1 MASYHC
7 EKCGRVFELTEEK
20 GGVCPVCATPVSVA
34 KGDERP
40 QQVTDPARQA
50 EIYDKALTLKN
61 NAVAFGEWEKAG
73 KLFLSIA
80 GYRDADTLAAECQAL
95 ADKANREAVYQQA
108 KNRQGGTIEAL
119 RGKAAMMRSI
129 AGYRD
134 ADILAETY
142 QRLADEL
149 AEEAARSQKVKEEK
163 DEAVTAAVRQRDRRH
178 RKVAIVCT
186 AIGAAVIAVVLVIS
200 LIVVPANQYSE
211 ALEKFTAGDY
221 IGASQ
226 QFAGIAYY
234 KDSTEYLQKAYYHLG
249 QESMHREDYLAAEDY
264 LDKAGTVEDAQTQ
277 LLQVRGILYDK
288 ALQELAAGDYAA
300 AQIDFDAVG
309 NFEDAKKYEH
319 FCRALRVW
327 NGDETADAEKLDLV
341 KAEDIIWQVMD
352 GLWYSEESGKEVTIQ
367 SSTRESDTPDLTISN
382 NLLQWKVDNTTY
394 VVKILSKT
402 SFTLTA
408 ADGEYNGL
416 YEKA

>member
-7 EKCGRVFELTEEK
+7 EKCGRVFELTEDK

-40 QQVTDPARQA
+40 EQVTDPARQA

-61 NAVAFGEWEKAG
+61 GAKTFGEWEKAG
-73 KLFLSIA
+73 KLFTSIA
-80 GYRDADTLAAECQAL
+80 GYKDADALAAECRAQA
-95 ADKANREAVYQQA
+95 DEANREAVYLQA
-108 KNRQGGTIEAL
+108 KHRQGGTIEAL

-134 ADILAETY
+134 ADELAAAYQQEADALAE
-142 QRLADEL
+142 
-149 AEEAARSQKVKEEK
+149 AAAQSQKVKEEK
-163 DEAVTAAVRQRDRRH
+163 DEAATQEVRRRDRRH
-178 RKVAIVCT
+178 RKIAIVCT
-186 AIGAAVIAVVLVIS
+186 AIGAAIIAVVLVIS
-200 LIVVPANQYSE
+200 LVVLPANQYK
-211 ALEKFTAGDY
+211 AAVEKFTAGDY
-221 IGASQ
+221 AAASE

-249 QESMHREDYLAAEDY
+249 LHSLQNRDLLAAEDY
-264 LDKAGTVEDAQTQ
+264 LDKAGDVEDAPTQ
-277 LLQVRGILYDK
+277 LLQVRGVLYDM
-288 ALQELAAGDYAA
+288 ALTELTAGDYAA
-300 AQIDFDAVG
+300 AQTHFDAVG

-327 NGDETADAEKLDLV
+327 NGDETVDAEKLDLV

-352 GLWYSEESGKEVTIQ
+352 GLWYSEESGMEVTIQ
-367 SSTRESDTPDLTISN
+367 SSTRQSDTPDLTIAN
-382 NLLQWKVDNTTY
+382 NMLQWKADGVTY
-394 VVKILSKT
+394 MVKILSKT
-402 SFTLTA
+402 SFTLAA